1 MNIFI
6 SDDDMC
12 TTQKLNLARVHK
24 WFEAN
29 NCTVVNESEKADR
42 VLVMNSNGFSLL
54 EERSLKRI
62 EDYKKKYEDKMIVV
76 GCMVDSH
83 PEDVAKIWSGPTV
96 KTKSDK
102 TMSFSDIENL
112 FLNFKTSLEKIP
124 AQSVFRR
131 KEDYREYNL
140 KRRFIN
146 IAEGCAFACSF
157 CTHKPGL
164 GKRRSRKLEDIIDQV
179 NEANKEEIDRI
190 VLMGMET
197 AMYGIENKTT
207 FPMLLDQIM
216 KIKGNFEVHIA
227 QFNPFGIQK
236 YYEDLM
242 RIMVNK
248 RITDFQAPFQST
260 SKRILTMMNR
270 KYFDPEIISSFMKK
284 LRNENTRIVCRTDMI
299 VGWPT
304 ETEKERQDSLKFA
317 AENFDEV
324 AVYSIEFN
332 KDLPAWKYA
341 DKRFAKSEIDK
352 IQKECKEYLIK
363 RGKMAHAGQQEDAT
377 ALTLEENRIKLRES
391 KRVQAEN

>member
-6 SDDDMC
+6 SEDDMC
-12 TTQKLNLARVHK
+12 TTQKLNLARVQK

-29 NCTVVNESEKADR
+29 NCKVTEDANKADK
-42 VLVMNSNGFSLL
+42 VLVMTCNGFSLL

-62 EDYKKKYEDKMIVV
+62 ENYKKNHKDKMITV
-76 GCMVDSH
+76 GCMIDSH
-83 PEDVAKIWSGPTV
+83 PEDVAKIWDGPVV
-96 KTKSDK
+96 KTNSKK

-112 FLNFKTSLEKIP
+112 FPEFKTSLESIP

-131 KEDYREYNL
+131 KEDYREYNT

-164 GKRRSRKLEDIIDQV
+164 GGRRSRKLDDILKQV
-179 NEANKEEIDRI
+179 DEAKHEGIERI
-190 VLMGMET
+190 ILMGMET
-197 AMYGIENKTT
+197 AMYGIEHKTP
-207 FPMLLDQIM
+207 FPMLLDEVM
-216 KIKGNFEVHIA
+216 KIKGDFEVHIA

-236 YYEDLM
+236 YYDDL
-242 RIMVNK
+242 IKTMVNK

-260 SKRILTMMNR
+260 SKRILGMMNR
-270 KYFDPEIISSFMKK
+270 KYFDPKIVSSFMDTLRKK
-284 LRNENTRIVCRTDMI
+284 NTRIVCRTDMI

-304 ETEKERQDSLKFA
+304 ETVEERNESLEFA

-341 DKRFAKSEIDK
+341 DQQFEKKELDK
-352 IQKECKEYLIK
+352 IQKECKEYLFK
-363 RGKMAHAGQQEDAT
+363 RGKMAHAGQQEDET
-377 ALTLEENRIKLRES
+377 ALALEANRIKLRES
-391 KRVQAEN
+391 KKAQAS

>member
-6 SDDDMC
+6 SEDDMC

-29 NCTVVNESEKADR
+29 NCKIIDDANQADK
-42 VLVMNSNGFSLL
+42 VLVMTCNGFSLL
-54 EERSLKRI
+54 EDRSLKRI
-62 EDYKKKYEDKMIVV
+62 QNYKRLHEDKMITV

-83 PEDVAKIWSGPTV
+83 PEDVAKIWNGPVV
-96 KTKSDK
+96 KTNSEK

-112 FLNFKTSLEKIP
+112 FPNFKKSLESIP

-131 KEDYREYNL
+131 KEDYREYNT

-164 GKRRSRKLEDIIDQV
+164 GKRRSRKIEDILDQV
-179 NEANKEEIDRI
+179 NKAEKEGIDRI
-190 VLMGMET
+190 ILMGMET
-197 AMYGIENKTT
+197 AMYGIEHKTS
-207 FPMLLDQIM
+207 FPMLLDEVM
-216 KIKGNFEVHIA
+216 KINGDFEVHIA

-236 YYEDLM
+236 YYDQL
-242 RIMVNK
+242 IKTMVNK

-260 SKRILTMMNR
+260 SKRILNMMNR
-270 KYFDPEIISSFMKK
+270 KYFDPEKVSSFMKK
-284 LRNENTRIVCRTDMI
+284 LRKENTRIVCRTDMI

-304 ETEKERQDSLKFA
+304 ETEKERQASLEFA
-317 AENFDEV
+317 ADNFDEV

-341 DKRFAKSEIDK
+341 DQQFKKSEIDK
-352 IQKECKEYLIK
+352 IQKDCKNYLIE
-363 RGKMAHAGQQEDAT
+363 RGKMAHAGQQEDET
-377 ALTLEENRIKLRES
+377 ALALEANRIKLRES
-391 KRVQAEN
+391 KKAQAI

>member
-6 SDDDMC
+6 SEDDMC

-29 NCTVVNESEKADR
+29 DCKIINDANIADK
-42 VLVMNSNGFSLL
+42 VLVMTCNGFSLL
-54 EERSLKRI
+54 EDRSLKRI
-62 EDYKKKYEDKMIVV
+62 QSYKNKHSDKMITV

-83 PEDVAKIWSGPTV
+83 PEDVAKIWDGPVV

-112 FLNFKTSLEKIP
+112 FPDFNTSLESIP

-164 GKRRSRKLEDIIDQV
+164 GGRRSRKLDDILTQV
-179 NEANKEEIDRI
+179 NDAEKEGIERI
-190 VLMGMET
+190 ILMGMET
-197 AMYGIENKTT
+197 AMYGIEHKTP
-207 FPMLLDQIM
+207 FPMLLDEVM
-216 KIKGNFEVHIA
+216 KIKGDFEVHIA
-227 QFNPFGIQK
+227 QFNPFGVQK
-236 YYEDLM
+236 YYDQL
-242 RIMVNK
+242 IKTMVNK

-260 SKRILTMMNR
+260 SKRILGMMNR
-270 KYFDPEIISSFMKK
+270 KYFDAKTVSSFMKT
-284 LRNENTRIVCRTDMI
+284 LRKDNTRVVCRTDMI

-304 ETEKERQDSLKFA
+304 ETEQERQDSLEFA
-317 AENFDEV
+317 ADNFDEV

-341 DKRFAKSEIDK
+341 DKQFSKTEIDK
-352 IQKECKEYLIK
+352 IQKDCKEYLVK
-363 RGKMAHAGQQEDAT
+363 RGKMAHAGQQEDET
-377 ALTLEENRIKLRES
+377 ALALEANRIKLRES
-391 KRVQAEN
+391 KKAQAN